1 MAIHS
6 PQISHGQAVATVAH
20 PAIVVTGHRKRNVDT
35 TYRRMAYA
43 TWMIVLGLLVV
54 FARLIWLGLQEEP
67 SRFEGQ
73 VLSATLAARP
83 AILDRNGI
91 PMAMDIR
98 VPSLFAEPR
107 RILDVEE
114 AARAIRDV
122 LPHLDFDWLRNR
134 LDGKGGFAWIARE
147 LTPQTET
154 EIMRRGIPGLEFL
167 TETKRFYPAFNQAAH
182 ILGAVNV
189 DNAGVAGIET
199 YIDDLYD
206 LRILH
211 ATGLGKGTTME
222 PLFLSI
228 DMRVQNVL
236 HAELVGALER
246 YSAIAAAGALIDVHS
261 GELIALASLPDF
273 DPNTPASMLVEGRFN
288 RMTAGIFEP
297 ASIFKP
303 ITIAGAL
310 DTGAITLDDQVDAGT
325 PVRFG
330 RHTISDYYGKNRVLS
345 VPEVLTYS
353 SNIGTIRIA
362 QAMGSDAFRAYLSTM
377 GFDASPSLEVP
388 EARAPVLPKT
398 LSDVAAAT
406 ISFGHGLSVTP
417 LQMLVATAALVNDG
431 FLVQPT
437 LVRAE
442 TAAAAAVGKPV
453 LKAQTSLQMR
463 YLLRLNALQ
472 GSARRA
478 NALASGYRLGGKT
491 GTAEKVVRGR
501 YSSEVVTTFFSSV
514 FPLDVPRYAMLVMID
529 EPKAEG
535 PGLGRTAAYNAGDVT
550 GRITARIA
558 PMLGI
563 LPNDW
568 DNFPPAQLQ
577 AASNPP
583 HPHET

>member
-1 MAIHS
+1 MAI
-6 PQISHGQAVATVAH
+6 
-20 PAIVVTGHRKRNVDT
+20 
-35 TYRRMAYA
+35 A
-43 TWMIVLGLLVV
+43 TWVIVLGLLVV
-54 FARLIWLGLQEEP
+54 FARLIWLGLEEAP
-67 SRFEGQ
+67 SRFERQ

-107 RILDVEE
+107 RIIDVEE
-114 AARAIRDV
+114 AAKAIRDV
-122 LPHLDFDWLRNR
+122 LPHLDFDWVRNR
-134 LDGKGGFAWIARE
+134 LDGEGGFAWIARE
-147 LTPQTET
+147 LTPQIET
-154 EIMRRGIPGLEFL
+154 EIMRKGIPGLEFL
-167 TETKRFYPAFNQAAH
+167 TETKRFYPAFNQASH

-199 YIDDLYD
+199 HIDARYD

-211 ATGLGKGTTME
+211 ATGLGRGAAMA
-222 PLFLSI
+222 PFFLSI
-228 DMRVQNVL
+228 DMRVQNIL
-236 HAELVGALER
+236 HAELVDALRR

-261 GELIALASLPDF
+261 GELIAMASLPDF
-273 DPNTPASMLVEGRFN
+273 DPNNPASMLVEGRFN
-288 RMTAGIFEP
+288 RMTAGNFEP

-310 DTGAITLDDQVDAGT
+310 DMGAISLDDQVDAGT

-345 VPEVLTYS
+345 VPEVLIYS

-362 QAMGSDAFRAYLSTM
+362 QAMGADVFRAYLSTM
-377 GFDASPSLEVP
+377 GLDASPSLEIP
-388 EARAPVLPKT
+388 ESRAPVLPKA

-437 LVRAE
+437 LVRTEAD
-442 TAAAAAVGKPV
+442 AAKANGKPV
-453 LKAQTSLQMR
+453 LKAETSLQMR

-478 NALASGYRLGGKT
+478 DALASGYRLGGKT
-491 GTAEKVVRGR
+491 GTAEKVVGGR

-514 FPLDVPRYAMLVMID
+514 FPLDAPRYAMLVMVD
-529 EPKAEG
+529 EPKAEA

-563 LPNDW
+563 LPSDW
-568 DNFPPAQLQ
+568 DNFPLAEVQ
-577 AASNPP
+577 AASNALPQNQ
-583 HPHET
+583 T